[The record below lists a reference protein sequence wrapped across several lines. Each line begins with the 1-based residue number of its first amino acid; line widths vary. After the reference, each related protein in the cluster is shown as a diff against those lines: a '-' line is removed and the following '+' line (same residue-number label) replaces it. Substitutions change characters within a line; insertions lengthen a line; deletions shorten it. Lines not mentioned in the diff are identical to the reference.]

1 MKKITLFTFFICLS
15 FDMFSQSK
23 DYAIITVYRDKDII
37 SRNKNANLFINN
49 VLRISIEGGNY
60 DTLHV
65 KQDCFDLHTNRNKG
79 KIHRCFEPNKN
90 YYYKIDYEYVF
101 ILGKFNLIEVTEEF
115 AQVELKGLKRKS
127 LKK

>member
-1 MKKITLFTFFICLS
+1 MKKLTLFTFFICLS
-15 FDMFSQSK
+15 FEMFSQST

-49 VLRISIEGGNY
+49 VLRISVEGGNY

-65 KQDCFDLHTNRNKG
+65 KQGCFDLHTNRNKG
-79 KIHRCFEPNKN
+79 KLSKCFEPNKN

-101 ILGKFNLIEVTEEF
+101 ILGKFNLMEVTEEF